1 MNKRILN
8 LALPNIITN
17 ITVPL
22 LGMVDT
28 VIVGHLSESHIGAI
42 AIGTQ
47 IFNLIYW
54 NFGFLRMGTSG
65 FTAQA
70 YGARRLDEAVRV
82 FIRALTIALA
92 IALILIVF
100 QYPIALLSEL
110 IFNGSPTVF
119 TLALSYFFVRIWA
132 APATLG
138 LYAIKGWFIGM
149 QNSKLPMWIAIFINV
164 VNIICSLIFVLLFHW
179 DIRGVALGTVI
190 AQYSGLAVGLFF
202 VVTRYGKIF
211 RRWFARVP
219 AQDSSS
225 HSSLT
230 QDANSPKSNI
240 GAKFSIFNA
249 QIRDALQWNAMK
261 HFFHVNGD
269 IFLRTVCLAAVFTFI
284 TSESGRISDHILA
297 VDNLL
302 MQFFMLFSYI
312 MDGFAYAGES
322 LVGRYIGARDRRS
335 LVSTVRHLMLWG
347 LLLTLLFTIVYA
359 LFGNNILHIFSDSQQ
374 VLDAARPFLFWTLII
389 PVCGFSA
396 FLFDGIF
403 VGATASRTMRNS
415 MFIATALFFAIYFVL
430 INSLPQVA
438 NTFDSINGS
447 VQSPDYHW
455 NNILWFSFMIYLA
468 ARGITQAA
476 MLKKSVYSK
485 AL

>member
-1 MNKRILN
+1 MNRKILK

-28 VIVGHLSESHIGAI
+28 SIVGHLSENHIGAI

-70 YGARRLDEAVRV
+70 YGSRRLDEAVRV
-82 FIRALTIALA
+82 FLRAFAIAIAIA
-92 IALILIVF
+92 IALIAL
-100 QYPIALLSEL
+100 QYPMALLSEA
-110 IFNGSPTVF
+110 IFNGSHNVI

-164 VNIICSLIFVLLFHW
+164 VNIICSLLFVIVFHW

-190 AQYSGLAVGLFF
+190 AQYSGLTVGLYF
-202 VVTRYGKIF
+202 VVFRYGKLF
-211 RRWFARVP
+211 RGRLSRAFLA
-219 AQDSSS
+219 D
-225 HSSLT
+225 T
-230 QDANSPKSNI
+230 
-240 GAKFSIFNA
+240 
-249 QIRDALQWNAMK
+249 LQWSAMRR
-261 HFFHVNGD
+261 FFRVNGD
-269 IFLRTVCLAAVFTFI
+269 IFLRTICLAAVFTFI
-284 TSESGRISDHILA
+284 TSESGRISDQILA
-297 VDNLL
+297 VDALL
-302 MQFFMLFSYI
+302 LQFFTLFSYI

-335 LVSTVRHLMLWG
+335 LVSAVRHLLGWG
-347 LLLTLLFTIVYA
+347 MALTLLFTVIYF
-359 LFGNNILHIFSDSQQ
+359 FGGEDFLRLFSDKQS
-374 VLDAARPFLFWTLII
+374 VIDAARPYLFWVLIV
-389 PVCGFSA
+389 PVCGFAA

-403 VGATASRTMRNS
+403 VGATASKTMRDS
-415 MFIATALFFAIYFVL
+415 MFVATALFFAIYYLGRQL
-430 INSLPQVA
+430 IDTTSQEQV
-438 NTFDSINGS
+438 
-447 VQSPDYHW
+447 
-455 NNILWFSFMIYLA
+455 NNMLWLAFMVYLSS
-468 ARGITQAA
+468 RGIGQGI
-476 MLKKSVYSK
+476 MLRKAVYSK
-485 AL
+485 AQS